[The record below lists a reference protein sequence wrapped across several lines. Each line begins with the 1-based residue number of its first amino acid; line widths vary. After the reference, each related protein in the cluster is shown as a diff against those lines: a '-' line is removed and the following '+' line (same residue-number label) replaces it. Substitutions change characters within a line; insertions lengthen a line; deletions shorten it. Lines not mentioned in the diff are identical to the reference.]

1 MDAEPER
8 GDRLEAQV
16 RALDEGRALAHGAG
30 LRTVALR
37 GTDALRWANDLLS
50 AALHRLAPGEAT
62 RTLLLSPTGRIRA
75 DVHAVRDE
83 AALVLLQPSD
93 HPRALESLLAPYVLS
108 SDVRLEDR
116 TEELEV
122 ISVQDASLLDGLRPL
137 PGMITGRPSRLG
149 VGADLLVPRGRSTS
163 LVDRLRE
170 LGAVE
175 VSPEALERWRILRGR
190 PRFPVDLG
198 EDSVP
203 AEAGLEDAID
213 FTKGCFL
220 GQEAVAKIR
229 RLGHPARVVLALR
242 APNPVEV
249 GAPILAGA
257 DEVGRVTSATGL
269 GTGSALIGR
278 VRWGARSSE
287 LATRGGAALLRPV

>member
-1 MDAEPER
+1 M
-8 GDRLEAQV
+8 
-16 RALDEGRALAHGAG
+16 
-30 LRTVALR
+30 
-37 GTDALRWANDLLS
+37 
-50 AALHRLAPGEAT
+50 
-62 RTLLLSPTGRIRA
+62 LSPTGRIRA

-83 AALVLLQPSD
+83 AGLVLLQPSD

-122 ISVQDASLLDGLRPL
+122 ISVQDTSLLDGLRPL
-137 PGMITGRPSRLG
+137 PGMLTGRPSRLG

-170 LGAVE
+170 RGAVE